1 MYKIFLFF
9 IEGDVLN
16 NKTKIKH
23 SLPNMLTFINLS
35 LGIVALLLA
44 FQGELIQA
52 SLLVMVAALTD
63 RFDGKVARMLDCTSE
78 LGKELDSLSDLVSF
92 GVAPIVICWN
102 ISFMSLGPVGF
113 LLAVIFPIA
122 GAFRLAR
129 YNVTTF
135 NNVFSGVPITIAGAF
150 LSIANLYN
158 SFAIIGKNYTIV
170 NTIIVAIL
178 VVLLSYLMVSKIQIK
193 KR

>member
-102 ISFMSLGPVGF
+102 ISFMSLGPLGF

-170 NTIIVAIL
+170 NTIIVAVL
-178 VVLLSYLMVSKIQIK
+178 VVLLSYLMISKIQIK

>member
-1 MYKIFLFF
+1 MK
-9 IEGDVLN
+9 N
-16 NKTKIKH
+16 KIKH
-23 SLPNMLTFINLS
+23 SLPNLLTFINLS
-35 LGIVALLLA
+35 LGIIALLFA
-44 FQGELIQA
+44 IKNEVIQA

-92 GVAPIVICWN
+92 GVAPIIIAWR
-102 ISFMSLGPVGF
+102 ISFFDIGVIGY

-122 GAFRLAR
+122 GAYRLAR

-135 NNVFSGVPITIAGAF
+135 NNVFCGIPITIAGAF
-150 LSIANLYN
+150 LSIINLYN
-158 SFAIIGKNYTIV
+158 SFSHIRRTYSDINTIV
-170 NTIIVAIL
+170 CGVVI
-178 VVLLSYLMVSKIQIK
+178 VLLSYLMISKIQIK